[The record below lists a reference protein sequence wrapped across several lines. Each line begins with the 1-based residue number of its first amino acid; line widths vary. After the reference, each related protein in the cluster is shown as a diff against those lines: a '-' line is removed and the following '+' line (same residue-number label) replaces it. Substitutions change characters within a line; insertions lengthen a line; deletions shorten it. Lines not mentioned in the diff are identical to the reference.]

1 MSQDVYLGT
10 LTGLADDYDDFDPI
24 DDGDLYAK
32 PSVMEDDL
40 SDEGDVASTTPR
52 PDFGDLELEVRLR
65 TTPGDRPRTPEEIE
79 EITQAYYR
87 EQEGLGL

>member
-1 MSQDVYLGT
+1 MSQDAYLGT
-10 LTGLADDYDDFDPI
+10 LTGLADDYDDFDGI
-24 DDGDLYAK
+24 DDGDLYDK
-32 PSVMEDDL
+32 PSVMDDDL
-40 SDEGDVASTTPR
+40 SDVGDRESTNPR